1 MAVTRRELLTA
12 AGAAALGL
20 AGRGVFPE
28 GTALPNI
35 VWIMSDDH
43 AAHAIGAYGSRINRT
58 PNIDRLAR
66 EGVRFDHCF
75 CTNSLCG
82 PARAT
87 LLTGQYSHLHGMI
100 DNRGRFDGT
109 RVTFPKLLQQA
120 GYRTGIVG
128 KWHLGSDPTGFDY
141 WNILPGQGAYHNPVM
156 IEMGT
161 RRTRQGYVTDI
172 ITDEAIRFVRD
183 AGTQPFCLLYHHKAP
198 HRGWSP
204 DQKHQSL
211 FEGQTIPAP
220 PTFRDDYRNRAS
232 AAAHADMRIADM
244 PDYVKEHPPGMSPD
258 QRAAWNYQRFI
269 KDYLR
274 TIASVDDNVGR
285 FLAFLD
291 EAGLAANTLVVYTS
305 DNGFFLG
312 DHGWFDKRFM
322 YEESLRI
329 PLLIRYPRRTRP
341 RQVERRFVVNIDF
354 APTLLEAA
362 GLKPPAEMQG
372 TSLLP
377 LLRGDRN
384 VPWRDRIYYHYY
396 EYPQPHRARPHYGL
410 RTERYK
416 LICFP
421 AIADFP
427 EEWELFDLRND
438 PREMRSI
445 YHDPKHAALVAE
457 LKNQLFQLRA
467 QYQDET

>member
-1 MAVTRRELLTA
+1 
-12 AGAAALGL
+12 
-20 AGRGVFPE
+20 
-28 GTALPNI
+28 
-35 VWIMSDDH
+35 
-43 AAHAIGAYGSRINRT
+43 
-58 PNIDRLAR
+58 
-66 EGVRFDHCF
+66 
-75 CTNSLCG
+75 
-82 PARAT
+82 
-87 LLTGQYSHLHGMI
+87 
-100 DNRGRFDGT
+100 
-109 RVTFPKLLQQA
+109 
-120 GYRTGIVG
+120 
-128 KWHLGSDPTGFDY
+128 
-141 WNILPGQGAYHNPVM
+141 
-156 IEMGT
+156 
-161 RRTRQGYVTDI
+161 
-172 ITDEAIRFVRD
+172 
-183 AGTQPFCLLYHHKAP
+183 
-198 HRGWSP
+198 
-204 DQKHQSL
+204 
-211 FEGQTIPAP
+211 
-220 PTFRDDYRNRAS
+220 
-232 AAAHADMRIADM
+232 MRIADM

-445 YHDPKHAALVAE
+445 YHDPALVAE